1 MNTKEITAK
10 LNSMYDVKE
19 VKTGYQY
26 WFMKF
31 LNYTLQIFGADGL
44 TPELPLRE
52 IEANLIL
59 TGHDVVFDHKSK
71 LTTTETTLSGVGRF
85 YLPTNAIYAEPAL
98 GSGNLKIGEDCVIIW
113 NSSLKNGVLG
123 LPMYGGLYD
132 FIARYARTLA
142 DLESTFNI
150 YTVNG
155 RLTAFPVASTDSV
168 ISSIKKFFGG
178 LALGRQEII
187 TDNAVINQFRTVDI
201 MKSSVSDKAYDWLI
215 ARDKVL
221 EDFFKNIGVRSYIP
235 KKAQVNTEELETDNK
250 KLLISISDMLKCR
263 KEGAEAINKMFG
275 TDIRY
280 YINEEF
286 LAESKEN
293 MLKGENENDK

>member
-1 MNTKEITAK
+1 
-10 LNSMYDVKE
+10 
-19 VKTGYQY
+19 
-26 WFMKF
+26 
-31 LNYTLQIFGADGL
+31 
-44 TPELPLRE
+44 
-52 IEANLIL
+52 
-59 TGHDVVFDHKSK
+59 
-71 LTTTETTLSGVGRF
+71 
-85 YLPTNAIYAEPAL
+85 
-98 GSGNLKIGEDCVIIW
+98 
-113 NSSLKNGVLG
+113 
-123 LPMYGGLYD
+123 MYGGLYD

-263 KEGAEAINKMFG
+263 QEGAEAVNKMFG
-275 TDIRY
+275 TSIRY

-286 LAESKEN
+286 IAESKEN
-293 MLKGENENDK
+293 MLKGEPDNDK